1 MLTKTEILSFIES
14 DKASNLKRQAFQGL
28 KYYEGEHDILNYK
41 LYYYNSDGVLVEDE
55 TRSNIK
61 ISHPFFT
68 ELVDQEV
75 QYMLSGKSGFVKSD
89 DPQLQSYL
97 DERFNYNEDFLSEL
111 YELLTGT
118 ISKGFDYMYAYKN
131 RNDQISFEAADSL
144 GVVEVDSKYTS
155 DGKDYVI
162 YHYIEKIGKDRKP
175 IERIQVWDDQATYF
189 FYSEKTGEILDEP
202 STPERPNPRP
212 HILYKRENDETTYYD
227 ALGFIPFFRL
237 DNNRK
242 RISGLKPIKGL
253 IDDYDLMSCGLSNNL
268 EDASEYLVVVKGFQ
282 GDNIEE
288 LMQNVRTKKHIGVNG
303 EGGGDVEFKTVD
315 IPYQARK
322 EKLEL
327 DEKNI
332 YRFGMGFNSAQLG
345 DGNITNIVIKSRYAL
360 LDLKCNKLEVRLKQF
375 MRHILKIILQEIND
389 EHKTDYQSKDVYF
402 DFEREIMTNALDN
415 AQIKQTD
422 AQTEQTKINTL
433 LGLESVLGSERVVQM
448 ISEVL
453 DLDWNEIKDDLPD
466 KDDEIESALNELR
479 GSYEQETNASSG
491 SGTESGSASSEE
503 AEETI

>member
-1 MLTKTEILSFIES
+1 MLTKQEILEFIRE
-14 DKASNLKRQAFQGL
+14 DAASEKKRQARKGL
-28 KYYEGEHDILNYK
+28 EYYEGKHDILNYK
-41 LYYYNSDGVLVEDE
+41 LYYYNADGNLVEDQ

-75 QYMLSGKSGFVKSD
+75 QYMLSGKNGFVKSD
-89 DPQLQSYL
+89 DPELQSIM
-97 DERFNYNEDFLSEL
+97 DERFNYNEDFLAEL
-111 YELLTGT
+111 YELITGT
-118 ISKGFDYMYAYKN
+118 VSKGFDYMYAYKN
-131 RNDQISFEAADSL
+131 RDDQIAFEWADSL
-144 GVVEVDSKYTS
+144 GVVEVDGKYTS

-162 YHYIEKIGKDRKP
+162 YHFIERIGKDRTKV
-175 IERIQVWDDQATYF
+175 ERIQVWDDEATYF
-189 FYSEKTGEILDEP
+189 FYSTKEGEILDEP
-202 STPERPNPRP
+202 STDERPNPRP
-212 HILYKRENDETTYYD
+212 HILYKRENDENTYYD
-227 ALGFIPFFRL
+227 SLGFIPFFRL

-242 RISGLKPIKGL
+242 KLSGLHPIKGL

-282 GDNIEE
+282 GDNLEE
-288 LMQNVRTKKHIGVNG
+288 LMQNVKTKKHIGVNG
-303 EGGGDVEFKTVD
+303 DSGGDVEFKTVD
-315 IPYQARK
+315 IPYDARK
-322 EKLEL
+322 TKLDL

-375 MRHILKIILQEIND
+375 MRHILKVVLQEINQQ
-389 EHKTDYQSKDVYF
+389 EETDYQSKDVYF

-415 AQIKQTD
+415 AQIEQTD
-422 AQTEQTKINTL
+422 AQTEQTRINTL
-433 LGLESVLGSERVVQM
+433 LGLEATLGSERVVKM

-453 DLDWNEIKDDLPD
+453 DLDWDEIKDDLPD
-466 KDDEIESALNELR
+466 KDDEIEAALNELR
-479 GSYEQETNASSG
+479 GSDEQETEASGG

-503 AEETI
+503 T

>member
-1 MLTKTEILSFIES
+1 MLTKQEILEFIREDAAS
-14 DKASNLKRQAFQGL
+14 DKKRQARKGL
-28 KYYEGEHDILNYK
+28 EYYEGNHDILNYK
-41 LYYYNSDGVLVEDE
+41 LYYYNADGNLVEDK

-75 QYMLSGKSGFVKSD
+75 QYMLSGKEGFVKSD
-89 DPQLQSYL
+89 DPALQSL
-97 DERFNYNEDFLSEL
+97 MDDRFNYNEDFLSEL
-111 YELLTGT
+111 YELITGT
-118 ISKGFDYMYAYKN
+118 VAKGFDYMYAYKN
-131 RNDQISFEAADSL
+131 KNDQIAFEAADSL
-144 GVVEVDSKYTS
+144 GVIEVDGKYTS

-162 YHYIEKIGKDRKP
+162 YHYIEKIGKDRTKVR
-175 IERIQVWDDQATYF
+175 RIQVWDDEATYF
-189 FYSEKTGEILDEP
+189 FYSLKEGEILDEP
-202 STPERPNPRP
+202 STEERPNPRP
-212 HILYKRENDETTYYD
+212 HILYKRENDESTYYD

-242 RISGLKPIKGL
+242 KITGLKPIKGI

-282 GDNIEE
+282 GDNLEE
-288 LMQNVRTKKHIGVNG
+288 LMQNVKTKKHIGVNG

-375 MRHILKIILQEIND
+375 MRHIVDIVLKEINEQD
-389 EHKTDYQSKDVYF
+389 GTDYQSRDVYF

-415 AQIKQTD
+415 AQIDQID
-422 AQTEQTKINTL
+422 AQTEQTKVNTL
-433 LGLESVLGSERVVQM
+433 LGLESTLGSERVVKM
-448 ISEVL
+448 ITEVL
-453 DLDWNEIKDDLPD
+453 DLDWNEIKNDLPD
-466 KDDEIESALNELR
+466 KDDEIEAALNELR

-491 SGTESGSASSEE
+491 SGIESGSASSEE
-503 AEETI
+503 AEETV

>member
-1 MLTKTEILSFIES
+1 MLTKQEILEFIRE
-14 DKASNLKRQAFQGL
+14 DAASEKKRQARKGL
-28 KYYEGEHDILNYK
+28 EYYEGKHDILNYK
-41 LYYYNSDGVLVEDE
+41 LYYYNADGNLVEDQ

-89 DPQLQSYL
+89 DPELQSIM
-97 DERFNYNEDFLSEL
+97 DHRFNYNEDFLAEL
-111 YELLTGT
+111 YELITGT
-118 ISKGFDYMYAYKN
+118 VSKGFDYMYAYKN
-131 RNDQISFEAADSL
+131 RDDEIAFEWADSL
-144 GVVEVDSKYTS
+144 GVVEVDGKYTS
-155 DGKDYVI
+155 DGNDYVI
-162 YHYIEKIGKDRKP
+162 YHFIERIGKDRTKV
-175 IERIQVWDDQATYF
+175 ERIQVWDDKATYF
-189 FYSEKTGEILDEP
+189 FYSIKEGEILDEP

-212 HILYKRENDETTYYD
+212 HILYKRENDENTYYD
-227 ALGFIPFFRL
+227 SLGFIPFFRL
-237 DNNRK
+237 DNNNK
-242 RISGLKPIKGL
+242 KISGLHPIKGL

-282 GDNIEE
+282 GDNLEE
-288 LMQNVRTKKHIGVNG
+288 LMQNVKTKKHIGVNG
-303 EGGGDVEFKTVD
+303 DSGGDVEFKTVD
-315 IPYQARK
+315 IPYDARK
-322 EKLEL
+322 TKLEL

-375 MRHILKIILQEIND
+375 MRHILKVVLQEINEQD
-389 EHKTDYQSKDVYF
+389 GTDYQSKDVYF

-415 AQIKQTD
+415 AQIDQID

-433 LGLESVLGSERVVQM
+433 LGLEATLGSERVVKM

-466 KDDEIESALNELR
+466 KDDEIEAALNELR
-479 GSYEQETNASSG
+479 GSNEQETETSGG

-503 AEETI
+503 T